1 VHVPRAELTAGVR
14 TAWYALTVVAAG
26 LVLASA
32 VIGDRLAAKVVGS
45 ARSLADAAAAL
56 GDGDLNRRV
65 RPTGPRE
72 LAEAGVAFNQMAER
86 LATLRTNEREM
97 VADLSHRLRT
107 PLTALRLDV
116 EALDV
121 SDPMP
126 SRTPDTDARRTVRR
140 IRQAI
145 GTLEREIDVLIRT
158 TRQAV
163 AAVPEPVAAG
173 CDASQVVQDRMV
185 FWSALAGDQH
195 RPCTVLGTGTPAPI
209 NMPAAEVAA
218 ALDALLGNVFRYT
231 PQGTAVEVSVSR
243 HDGWVAVRVDDA
255 GPGIANPDRA
265 LRRGTSDRGSTGL
278 GLDIARRVSREGG
291 GSVSIDRARLGGA
304 SVVMLFADAEAPPPP
319 PPSRFGL
326 IGRLAREPR
335 SRAWPRPRRRTEPR
349 PRRPAG

>member
-1 VHVPRAELTAGVR
+1 
-14 TAWYALTVVAAG
+14 
-26 LVLASA
+26 
-32 VIGDRLAAKVVGS
+32 
-45 ARSLADAAAAL
+45 
-56 GDGDLNRRV
+56 
-65 RPTGPRE
+65 
-72 LAEAGVAFNQMAER
+72 
-86 LATLRTNEREM
+86 
-97 VADLSHRLRT
+97 
-107 PLTALRLDV
+107 V

-126 SRTPDTDARRTVRR
+126 SRTADTDARRTVRR

-145 GTLEREIDVLIRT
+145 VTLEREIDVLIRT

-163 AAVPEPVAAG
+163 AATPEPVAAR

-195 RPCTVLGTGTPAPI
+195 RPCAVLGSGAPAPI

-278 GLDIARRVSREGG
+278 GLDIARRVARDGG

-304 SVVMLFADAEAPPPP
+304 SVVMLFADADAPPPP

-335 SRAWPRPRRRTEPR
+335 SRAWPRPR
-349 PRRPAG
+349 PRRPAD